1 MWNSYNILIFT
12 ILTTFQN
19 CWILWFFLLLTIFL
33 VGTVKIT
40 TLYKPSELSHET
52 PVLQYVFVPPGTK
65 FEQTVSQK
73 SAYSWQ
79 SLIFL
84 VFHHSKFIS
93 IQNWNSYF
101 RSVQN
106 VWGGKFEDSGKLKV
120 LLCFEGHIWV
130 KIIEGA
136 HLRILANSM
145 FRRGTIKSNPK
156 VFAKKRA

>member
-1 MWNSYNILIFT
+1 MWKSYSILIFI

-19 CWILWFFLLLTIFL
+19 CWILLFFLLLTIFL

-65 FEQTVSQK
+65 FEQKVSQK

-106 VWGGKFEDSGKLKV
+106 VLGGKFEDSGKLKV
-120 LLCFEGHIWV
+120 LLCFEGQIYRV
-130 KIIEGA
+130 YFF
-136 HLRILANSM
+136 NS
-145 FRRGTIKSNPK
+145 SPPPN
-156 VFAKKRA
+156 V